1 MCAQTHGCAYV
12 QPHTPTRPYVY
23 THTYARI
30 RAREG
35 IFLTSNLL
43 YSIAKPSS
51 IISPI
56 AFTSIIQSLYNPIY
70 IGTSIATLSVQTDI
84 ICHSFSTHLPF
95 ISNYLP
101 TIHQLSI
108 ISKLF
113 PIYYHWHPSSQQTH
127 PYIIFYLYLI
137 SSPTNHPIN
146 MSVCYK
152 TLSILYILS
161 ALPYTAVSHLI

>member
-1 MCAQTHGCAYV
+1 MLMCAQTHGCAYV
-12 QPHTPTRPYVY
+12 QPHTPTR
-23 THTYARI
+23 TYARI

-35 IFLTSNLL
+35 IFLTTKLL
-43 YSIAKPSS
+43 YNIAKPSS
-51 IISPI
+51 IISPTS
-56 AFTSIIQSLYNPIY
+56 FTSIIQSLYNPYLYWHHHRNNIN
-70 IGTSIATLSVQTDI
+70 TLFVQTVI
-84 ICHSFSTHLPF
+84 ICHSFSTNLPF

-101 TIHQLSI
+101 TIQSSLAHIQFIFHLL
-108 ISKLF
+108 ISL
-113 PIYYHWHPSSQQTH
+113 HHLAR
-127 PYIIFYLYLI
+127 IIFHLYLI